1 MDASSGGMTENEV
14 VDRATT
20 FMEASFE
27 YVDEVALDESELQ
40 RYVLCLFAFG
50 SVHAFLE
57 QAKLSQPQVEWAFQE
72 LMKRLFDWPEE
83 MLAGVTEMMIEATA
97 DEETRELIDTGA
109 EAIAAFENGEEEA
122 VESLAALLEECEDE
136 GEMDGDDGEDFD
148 DEDEEEGEETP

>member
-1 MDASSGGMTENEV
+1 MDASSGGITENEV
-14 VDRATT
+14 IDRASA

-50 SVHAFLE
+50 SVHAFVE
-57 QAKLSQPQVEWAFQE
+57 PAKLSQPQVETAFQE

-97 DEETRELIDTGA
+97 DEETRELIETGA

-136 GEMDGDDGEDFD
+136 GDLDEEGDDDFGN
-148 DEDEEEGEETP
+148 EDEEEEESP

>member
-1 MDASSGGMTENEV
+1 MDASSGGLTENEV
-14 VDRATT
+14 VDRASA

-50 SVHAFLE
+50 AVHAFAE
-57 QAKLSQPQVEWAFQE
+57 PAKLSQPQVESAFQE
-72 LMKRLFDWPEE
+72 LMKRLFDWPQE
-83 MLAGVTEMMIEATA
+83 MLTGVTEMMIEATA
-97 DEETRELIDTGA
+97 DEETRELIETGA

-136 GEMDGDDGEDFD
+136 GDLDEEGDDFG
-148 DEDEEEGEETP
+148 DEEGDEEESP

>member
-14 VDRATT
+14 IERASA

-50 SVHAFLE
+50 SVHAFVE
-57 QAKLSQPQVEWAFQE
+57 PAKLSQPQVESAFQE
-72 LMKRLFDWPEE
+72 LMKRLFDWPQE
-83 MLAGVTEMMIEATA
+83 MLVGVTEMMIEATA

-136 GEMDGDDGEDFD
+136 GDLDEEGDDDFG
-148 DEDEEEGEETP
+148 DEEEETP